1 MKNIRFYNDGIN
13 VENKRII
20 LRLDLNVPVKN
31 GFINDTTRID
41 LCLPFIKNL
50 TNKKTKLIIISHLGR
65 PKNEHD
71 KSLSLRPIYEY
82 LKKKVN
88 TKILFFLINLIMNL
102 QKSYQI
108 KSQEKFIYLKT
119 LDFKKE
125 SWIMRLNF
133 QKI

>member
-31 GFINDTTRID
+31 GKINDTTRID

-50 TNKKTKLIIISHLGR
+50 TDKKTKLIIISHLGR

-82 LKKKVN
+82 LKKKFN
-88 TKILFFLINLIMNL
+88 TKILFFSDKLNNELSNKL
-102 QKSYQI
+102 SNQKF
-108 KSQEKFIYLKT
+108 QEKFIYLKT
-119 LDFKKE
+119 LDFKKV
-125 SWIMRLNF
+125 R
-133 QKI
+133 